1 MPPRV
6 GTALDQVARL
16 PLCDVPPVTVC
27 SAFDVAM
34 SLSSGVA
41 PRMASQIR
49 PAYRDSVRWAQGAAE
64 VMADGA
70 TRRLRDRGITAV
82 GRTSRGPAHEELA
95 TFVREMSVDL
105 LVVGSRGLSA
115 IERFML
121 GSTSAALVGRPPTNV
136 LVARRPTD

>member
-1 MPPRV
+1 M
-6 GTALDQVARL
+6 ARL
-16 PLCDVPPVTVC
+16 PLRDEPAVTVC

-34 SLSSGVA
+34 SLGAGVA
-41 PRMASQIR
+41 PRMASQVR
-49 PAYRDSVRWAQGAAE
+49 AAYRDSVRWAAEAAE

-70 TRRLRDRGITAV
+70 SRRLRERGITAV

-121 GSTSAALVGRPPTNV
+121 GSTSAALVGHPPTNV
-136 LVARRPTD
+136 LVARRHAG